1 MSRPSAGQ
9 AEAASPGGMEQFI
22 ADAISSGWAWSV
34 FGPLSS
40 AGPLAWGIEVSEDAA
55 VKRVERAMSHQP
67 NAAFGGIASGGTEKV
82 CRRNASGGFHWRQV

>member
-1 MSRPSAGQ
+1 MES
-9 AEAASPGGMEQFI
+9 ASPTSMEKFI

-55 VKRVERAMSHQP
+55 VKRVEWAMSHRP
-67 NAAFGGIASGGTEKV
+67 HAVFGGIASGGTENV
-82 CRRNASGGFHWRQV
+82 CRRTASGGFRRWRV